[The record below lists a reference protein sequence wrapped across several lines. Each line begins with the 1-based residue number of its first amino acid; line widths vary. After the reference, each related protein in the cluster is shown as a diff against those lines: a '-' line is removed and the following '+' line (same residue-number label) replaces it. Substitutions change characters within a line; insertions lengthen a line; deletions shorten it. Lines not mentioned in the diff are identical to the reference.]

1 MKILITGGTGLVGS
15 YLIPKLI
22 EKGHQVNILSRSTHQ
37 DKNPNINYYQWDI
50 KKGEIDSD
58 SLKGVDTIIHLAG
71 AGIADK
77 KWTPERKKT
86 LIDSRVKSLE
96 LIYSAIVHS
105 KSKPKK
111 LISTSGIGYY
121 GAITTD
127 NIFTENDKP
136 GDDFVAEI
144 CIKWEDAALKFK
156 NIGLDVFIPRVAV
169 VLTEKGGAL
178 ERMKTPTKF
187 NIGSPL
193 GSGKQWMPWIHIEDL
208 CNIYEKAIE
217 DESLT
222 GIYNA
227 SSSQHIQNKN
237 FSKTLANT
245 LGKAHFMPNV
255 PSFVLKLLFGEM
267 ANIILEGSRVSNE
280 KIIQTGFDFKYQKLD
295 KALEDLLK

>member
-37 DKNPNINYYQWDI
+37 DKNPNINYHQWDI

-77 KWTPERKKT
+77 KWTPERKKI

-96 LIYSAIVHS
+96 LIYSVLVHS

-217 DESLT
+217 NESLT
-222 GIYNA
+222 GVYNA
-227 SSSQHIQNKN
+227 SSSQYIQNKN
-237 FSKTLANT
+237 FSKTLASV
-245 LGKAHFMPNV
+245 LGKAHFVPNV

-280 KIIQTGFDFKYQKLD
+280 KIIQTGFDFQYQKLD